1 MEQVK
6 RSKRYLNRIEKIYS
20 GIFSSSGHNKEDYDD
35 DVISFFIHCYHIR
48 DWIIHLNTLNI
59 RASHVD
65 IFINEHQALKI
76 CADLANG
83 SKHCKLTRSMRTGRQ
98 PHIAAKQKQT
108 STWYSGTGGGEV
120 MTCKYTIL
128 CDGKL
133 YDALQLARECIQLWD
148 SYISAPDALKTIV
161 VDNDPTKTI

>member
-1 MEQVK
+1 MEQIE

-20 GIFSSSGHNKEDYDD
+20 GIFSSSGHDKEGYDD
-35 DVISFFIHCYHIR
+35 DVVSFFIHCYHIR
-48 DWIIHLNTLNI
+48 DWIIELNTLNI
-59 RASHVD
+59 KSVQVD
-65 IFINEHQALKI
+65 IFINKHQQLKI
-76 CADLANG
+76 CANLANG
-83 SKHCKLTRSMRTGRQ
+83 SKHCKLKRSLRTGRQ
-98 PHIAAKQKQT
+98 PHIAAKQKET

-148 SYISAPDALKTIV
+148 LYISELSALKKTEIDRV
-161 VDNDPTKTI
+161 SDNK

>member
-1 MEQVK
+1 
-6 RSKRYLNRIEKIYS
+6 
-20 GIFSSSGHNKEDYDD
+20 
-35 DVISFFIHCYHIR
+35 
-48 DWIIHLNTLNI
+48 LNTLNI

-148 SYISAPDALKTIV
+148 SYISALDALKTIV

>member
-1 MEQVK
+1 MEQIE
-6 RSKRYLNRIEKIYS
+6 RSKRYLNRIEKIYA
-20 GIFSSSGHNKEDYDD
+20 GIFSSSGHDKEDYDD

-48 DWIIHLNTLNI
+48 DWIIELNTLNI
-59 RASHVD
+59 KSGQVD
-65 IFINEHQALKI
+65 IFINKHQALKI

-83 SKHCKLTRSMRTGRQ
+83 SKHCKLTRSLRTGHQ

-148 SYISAPDALKTIV
+148 SYISELKALKKPE
-161 VDNDPTKTI
+161 VDRVSDNK

>member
-1 MEQVK
+1 TDDGNDK
-6 RSKRYLNRIEKIYS
+6 WNRLKEAKDILIEWRKSTRVLFLLQDIT
-20 GIFSSSGHNKEDYDD
+20 NEEDYDD

-59 RASHVD
+59 RANHVD

-108 STWYSGTGGGEV
+108 STWYSGT
-120 MTCKYTIL
+120 
-128 CDGKL
+128 
-133 YDALQLARECIQLWD
+133 RWW
-148 SYISAPDALKTIV
+148 
-161 VDNDPTKTI
+161 

>member
-1 MEQVK
+1 M
-6 RSKRYLNRIEKIYS
+6 
-20 GIFSSSGHNKEDYDD
+20 
-35 DVISFFIHCYHIR
+35 
-48 DWIIHLNTLNI
+48 
-59 RASHVD
+59 D

-98 PHIAAKQKQT
+98 PHIAAKQNKHLLGIQEL
-108 STWYSGTGGGEV
+108 GGGEV

-128 CDGKL
+128 CDGKI

-148 SYISAPDALKTIV
+148 SYIPELDALKATV

>member
-1 MEQVK
+1 MEQIE

-20 GIFSSSGHNKEDYDD
+20 GIFSSSGHDKEDYDD
-35 DVISFFIHCYHIR
+35 DVVSFFIHCYHIR
-48 DWIIHLNTLNI
+48 DWIIELNTLNI
-59 RASHVD
+59 KSVQVD
-65 IFINEHQALKI
+65 IFINKHQQLKI

-83 SKHCKLTRSMRTGRQ
+83 SKHCKLKRSLRTGRQ
-98 PHIAAKQKQT
+98 PHIAAKQKET

-148 SYISAPDALKTIV
+148 LYISELSALKKTEIDRV
-161 VDNDPTKTI
+161 SDNK